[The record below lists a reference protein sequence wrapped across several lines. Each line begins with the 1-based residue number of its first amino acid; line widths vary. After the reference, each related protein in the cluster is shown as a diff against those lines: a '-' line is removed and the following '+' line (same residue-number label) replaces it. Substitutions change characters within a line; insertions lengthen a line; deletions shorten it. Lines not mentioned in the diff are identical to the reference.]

1 MMTEQ
6 TAPTGRLMRKHH
18 RQVVELAIAPPTR
31 GPAAAAMAHV
41 APIPEVHFAR
51 SLTLM
56 AGGLVGGVYRRE
68 VISAMMMLTR
78 PIIPPPPAPWMTREA
93 ISMFML

>member
-1 MMTEQ
+1 
-6 TAPTGRLMRKHH
+6 MRKHH

-41 APIPEVHFAR
+41 APIPDVHFAR

-56 AGGLVGGVYRRE
+56 AGGFGGGYRRE

-93 ISMFML
+93 ISMFMF